1 MSTSVYTLENLGSV
15 YPGTSAARTLRPANL
30 SELQKLYG
38 TSDTQGYAFPFLS
51 HLILAICRTLV
62 SISHVAASASTK
74 PIRDHASPRGIK
86 DATRQAVEK
95 TMQVASAHMDGAEWG
110 RQGQDGVGDIL
121 WAVGNILWRLYA
133 QVS

>member
-1 MSTSVYTLENLGSV
+1 MLFRCFESHCSLTTEIKVSE
-15 YPGTSAARTLRPANL
+15 PEADR

-38 TSDTQGYAFPFLS
+38 TSDAQGYAYPFLNQ
-51 HLILAICRTLV
+51 LILAICRTLV

-95 TMQVASAHMDGAEWG
+95 TMQVASAHMDGGEWG

-121 WAVGNILWRLYA
+121 WALGNILWRLYA